1 MYKQLTYMQRKELK
15 RLLDI
20 GCSKADIAEKLGV
33 HIATIYRELTRGDV
47 DGGYDPD
54 YAEGAYREMIA
65 ARGSKSIID
74 WNPNLR
80 EAIANFILKD
90 KLSVE
95 QVVDR
100 LQQSKEFETYPTTKQ
115 TLYSAIDKGLIP
127 GVTRDSLK
135 SDTTVVFSDGL
146 IHVAKWIR
154 DEIGLEDGDQ
164 LKAEVK
170 GNRIIYKKIEEKG
183 DR

>member
-65 ARGSKSIID
+65 TRGSKSVID

-146 IHVAKWIR
+146 IHIAKWIR

-164 LKAEVK
+164 MKAEVK
-170 GNRIIYKKIEEKG
+170 GNQIIYTKIKEKG